1 MQDIFSN
8 VRGTSA
14 ETFIVFQNG
23 NDKAFVSSDA
33 DENVTTADSVDHLFG
48 VLDYIKKDLHLICNG
63 GCHRLLISDAF
74 SSIAKGVS
82 LNGPAV
88 LTNSSLV
95 NLAKN
100 LGCIYYSANNGNWYD
115 EISLWLGV
123 GGDKFDIMPI

>member
-1 MQDIFSN
+1 

-23 NDKAFVSSDA
+23 DDKAFVSSDA

-48 VLDYIKKDLHLICNG
+48 VLDYIEKDLHLICNG
-63 GCHRLLISDAF
+63 GRHRLLISDAF

-100 LGCIYYSANNGNWYD
+100 LGGIYYSANNGNWYD
-115 EISLWLGV
+115 GISLWLGV
-123 GGDKFDIMPI
+123 GGDKLDIMSI